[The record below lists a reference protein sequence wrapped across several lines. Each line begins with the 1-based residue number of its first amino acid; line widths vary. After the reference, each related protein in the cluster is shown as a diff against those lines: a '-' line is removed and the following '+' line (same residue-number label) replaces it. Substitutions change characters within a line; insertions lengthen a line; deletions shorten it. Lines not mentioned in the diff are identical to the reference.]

1 MLHPENCLP
10 VLDPHSLSCPLR
22 PLVPAG
28 RLPRLGSPH
37 QPFVSRSP
45 SPNTPPHTTYHTH
58 THTHTHNHTTE
69 FVSVMLSDAVEQE
82 FYQYKDEMQCAD
94 WNLAFFQFA
103 TAFRRTQILE
113 HLDNKDTP
121 ESMRYGHFA
130 NLFDIGMFPASL
142 DEQEKE
148 VDVAEQRL
156 RRRQTQVA
164 NFLGAA
170 PGTVSSTSPTDS
182 AISLSEASRGTM
194 SSSVKLTA
202 VSEGPTLPPPLPRN
216 GNGGGAHGR
225 SYGGAPGSAPSHTK
239 RRRMT
244 PSELRALRASN
255 VTSGA
260 KMSVQRKLDAR
271 AHLPPGPAAGNRT
284 KMGKTKKKVEAPR
297 IFGEA
302 TSGGRG
308 GGGKRGLQV
317 SATLDAGSTRT
328 LRFAAQGRPSSV
340 QRSKPQRPAA
350 LMPKRTVTGPRS
362 RGHRRISRPSASP
375 MRASRPPNASCKSK
389 AGAAP
394 QVYCRPIRRLLL
406 RTAEIRGGGDGGNG
420 DGDGDGGIRGG
431 SGGGGG
437 GGGGGGSSGGGDESF
452 VSGIDTSQSFEQL
465 RAPDPLPPW
474 TNTVRTRR
482 APP

>member
-1 MLHPENCLP
+1 
-10 VLDPHSLSCPLR
+10 
-22 PLVPAG
+22 
-28 RLPRLGSPH
+28 
-37 QPFVSRSP
+37 
-45 SPNTPPHTTYHTH
+45 
-58 THTHTHNHTTE
+58 
-69 FVSVMLSDAVEQE
+69 MLSDAVEQE

-142 DEQEKE
+142 DEQEKG

-156 RRRQTQVA
+156 RHRQIQVA

-170 PGTVSSTSPTDS
+170 PGTVGSTNPTDL
-182 AISLSEASRGTM
+182 ALSLPEASRGAM
-194 SSSVKLTA
+194 KPSSVKITA
-202 VSEGPTLPPPLPRN
+202 VSKGPTLPPPLPRN

-244 PSELRALRASN
+244 PSELRTLRASN
-255 VTSGA
+255 VTRGA

-271 AHLPPGPAAGNRT
+271 AHLPPRPAAGNRT
-284 KMGKTKKKVEAPR
+284 KTGKTKKKMVEAPR

-302 TSGGRG
+302 TGGE
-308 GGGKRGLQV
+308 KERGLLD
-317 SATLDAGSTRT
+317 SATLDAGPTRT
-328 LRFAAQGRPSSV
+328 LRFAAQARPSSV

-350 LMPKRTVTGPRS
+350 LMPKRTVTRPRS
-362 RGHRRISRPSASP
+362 RGHRRIRRPSASP
-375 MRASRPPNASCKSK
+375 MRASRPPNASSCKSK

-406 RTAEIRGGGDGGNG
+406 RAAEICGVGDGGNG
-420 DGDGDGGIRGG
+420 DEDGDGSIRGG

-437 GGGGGGSSGGGDESF
+437 GGGGSGSGSGCGGGGDESF
-452 VSGIDTSQSFEQL
+452 VSGIDTSQSFEQCT
-465 RAPDPLPPW
+465 APDPLPPW

-482 APP
+482 ATP